1 MGSLT
6 DHLLT
11 QTLQKAQVGPANY
24 YNMGMVAD
32 PLMTELAWQVA
43 EGEVR
48 FSEAAA
54 QLMERYIAE
63 GGDLDLLDAA
73 QERLDRRLSDLAFR
87 FSEGIEDPSLGV
99 LRPDIHPRVLLGL
112 GIEDDGLSKEKINR
126 LLAGRRA
133 DTGDKIEGKTYAS
146 KRALPVNPADKEVRY
161 SVPLG
166 SLSFSPMPHKSVS
179 VAWAFAEGAEQAQIL
194 NAHIEASREAM
205 ASIAERIG
213 QAREGRGGMGGSE
226 RGDVAWVEF
235 THHTARR
242 VQVVSVE
249 GETKVVTAAGESADP
264 ALHTHFLVPNAVFTE
279 SGRVG
284 SLDTK
289 GLEGFIFEADALYH
303 ARLGTKLR
311 DAGFAV
317 ELEQKTGSARMSAV
331 PDDVAM
337 LFSKRSA
344 AGEVL
349 ARQAAETGGEH
360 WESLT
365 AAQQT
370 SRIEIATQS
379 WEQLEKGGKDEKADF
394 EGWRRQA
401 KDSLGWEPT
410 TFHLYGPP
418 PPPLAV
424 ADRQRLAYEIG
435 LPWLAERLEHQA
447 VIKHFDTRVAALRGL
462 IHTGTD
468 GLADVD
474 AITRIMRTEGVV
486 QYGEKTALH
495 WGVEDGARYTSVTTA
510 LHAST
515 EAEFIR
521 LAKEAAADRSAALPT
536 PLLDRKVA
544 ESGLDFTGAHGRQQR
559 NAIDTLGWGGRLG
572 VAIGVAGAG
581 KTAML
586 KPLVAAWREQGRGV
600 VGASLA
606 WKQADDLVDAGIDRR
621 NVKAYS
627 VLIDGLKDGS
637 IRAGPQTV
645 VAVDE
650 WGLIGTRQALELLRL
665 RAQHGFSIVGLGDDK
680 QAQSIQAGAIIDLSR
695 RALGAE
701 QIPQILTTVRQ
712 QTERERQIV
721 GLFRDGM
728 AADALEMKRSD
739 GTAEMAY
746 GGRDGV
752 VRRVAALYAE
762 RLQATGQAPTISAPT
777 NVDAHQI
784 SIAVRAGRRALGLLG
799 DDLHTVKAI
808 DSDGRNYTLA
818 LAAGDRV
825 RLFRSTGA
833 GFGGSRGSIGRN
845 GSVLEVV
852 GTDRDGLT
860 LRTGSGAVGT
870 VSWDVLADKRTGRV
884 LLAYGDATTIH
895 TAQGS
900 TANEHIFALPS
911 GSQAINKGLGYVA
924 SSRHRHAAYLVTSE
938 IAEREGVR
946 SRRPLNDGQGI
957 SVDDKWANVA
967 RALSYQPLKDTATAL
982 AERVRAMRQGT
993 VTAFQ
998 RTLLPAGIGPQGAP
1012 SLAREVVAMR
1022 RADISLRARIEQ
1034 IMRDLPR
1041 KLTRTVTLRRRR

>member
-24 YNMGMVAD
+24 YNMGVIDD
-32 PLMTELAWQVA
+32 PLMTDLATLVA
-43 EGEVR
+43 DGEVS
-48 FSEAAA
+48 FSEAADR
-54 QLMERYIAE
+54 LMERHIAE
-63 GGDLDLLDAA
+63 GGDLDLLDAT
-73 QERLDRRLSDLAFR
+73 QERVDRRLSDLAFR
-87 FSEGIEDPSLGV
+87 LSEGIEDTSLGV
-99 LRPDIHPRVLLGL
+99 LRPDVHPRVLLGL
-112 GIEDDGLSKEKINR
+112 GIEDDRLSKEQINR
-126 LLAGRRA
+126 LLAARRA
-133 DTGDKIEGKTYAS
+133 DSGDKIEGKTYAS

-179 VAWAFAEGAEQAQIL
+179 VAWAFAQGAEQAQIL

-205 ASIAERIG
+205 AYIAERIG
-213 QAREGRGGMGGSE
+213 QAREGRGGLGGSE

-242 VQVVSVE
+242 VQVVSVQ
-249 GETKVVTAAGESADP
+249 GETKIVTAAGESADP
-264 ALHTHFLVPNAVFTE
+264 AIHTHFLVPNAVFTE

-311 DAGFAV
+311 EAGFVV
-317 ELEQKTGSARMSAV
+317 ELEEKTGSARMSAV
-331 PDDVAM
+331 PDDVAI

-360 WESLT
+360 WDSLT

-401 KDSLGWEPT
+401 KDTLGWEPT

-424 ADRQRLAYEIG
+424 EDRQRLAYEIG

-462 IHTGTD
+462 IQTGTD

-474 AITRIMRTEGVV
+474 AITRVMRTEGVV
-486 QYGEKTALH
+486 QYGEKTALQ
-495 WGVEDGARYTSVTTA
+495 WGVEDGARYTSVTTT
-510 LHAST
+510 LHATT

-521 LAKEAAADRSAALPT
+521 LAKDAAADRSSALPAH
-536 PLLDRKVA
+536 LLDRKVA

-559 NAIDTLGWGGRLG
+559 NAIDTLGRGGRLG

-586 KPLVAAWREQGRGV
+586 KPLVAAWREQGREV
-600 VGASLA
+600 IGASLA
-606 WKQADDLVDAGIDRR
+606 WKQADDLVGAGIDRR
-621 NVKAYS
+621 SVKAYS

-637 IRAGPQTV
+637 IKVGPQTV

-665 RAQHGFSIVGLGDDK
+665 RVQHGFTIVALGDDK

-728 AADALEMKRSD
+728 AADALDMKRAD

-762 RLQATGQAPTISAPT
+762 RLQATGQSPTISAPT

-784 SIAVRAGRRALGLLG
+784 SVAVRAGRRALGLLG
-799 DDLHTVKAI
+799 EDLHTVKAI

-818 LAAGDRV
+818 LAAGDSV

-852 GTDRDGLT
+852 AADQDCVT
-860 LRTGSGAVGT
+860 LRTGAGAVGT

-911 GSQAINKGLGYVA
+911 GSGAINKGLGYVA

-946 SRRPLNDGQGI
+946 SRRPLNDDQGI

-1012 SLAREVVAMR
+1012 SLAPEVVAVR
-1022 RADISLRARIEQ
+1022 RVDISLRARMEQ
-1034 IMRDLPR
+1034 IMRHLHQAVG
-1041 KLTRTVTLRRRR
+1041 RTVTRRRRL